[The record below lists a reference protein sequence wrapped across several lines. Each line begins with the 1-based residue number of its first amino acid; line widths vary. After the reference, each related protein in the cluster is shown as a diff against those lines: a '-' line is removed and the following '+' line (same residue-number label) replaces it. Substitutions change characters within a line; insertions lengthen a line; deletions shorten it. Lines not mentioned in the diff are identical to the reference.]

1 MKKTILALFF
11 LLQLSPPVFA
21 DKSVEAEPVT
31 DDGTV
36 WAIRVTHDGPWR
48 SFGDTK
54 QTPKKAARHMAK
66 KTRELCRAEGF
77 TFYRF
82 ATFRDRRADE
92 TLAAAWEDLG
102 GGQDTGARS
111 SFELAIFS
119 GGEDLEEPWNSCR
132 K

>member
-1 MKKTILALFF
+1 MKKTILALLLF
-11 LLQLSPPVFA
+11 LLASPALA
-21 DKSVEAEPVT
+21 DKSVDAEPVT
-31 DDGTV
+31 EDGTV

-48 SFGDTK
+48 SMGGTR
-54 QTPKKAARHMAK
+54 QTQKSAGKHLAK
-66 KTRELCRAEGF
+66 KTRELCRDEGF
-77 TFYRF
+77 AFYRF

-111 SFELAIFS
+111 SFGLAMLS
-119 GGEDLEEPWNSCR
+119 NAADLEEPWKSCR